1 MTKNEEEKQ
10 GEKEE
15 EEECPGLGLG
25 SFSIYLPQ
33 SDNQSGYFN

>member
-1 MTKNEEEKQ
+1 MTKNEEEEQ
-10 GEKEE
+10 EE
-15 EEECPGLGLG
+15 AEEYPGLGLG